1 MTPARYLH
9 KALLKVR
16 ENVEAG
22 RYPPCGICTATLRT
36 VSAIASNDSK
46 DGRDAGQVLQRADDI
61 LNTIMV
67 TWPEYS
73 GCMAYPVNGDYRP
86 DDSDYMWARG
96 EYAAARRRLLNY
108 CINVAER
115 MV

>member
-1 MTPARYLH
+1 MTTAGYLH

-22 RYPPCGICTATLRT
+22 RYPPYGICTATLRT
-36 VSAIASNDSK
+36 VYAMASNDSK
-46 DGRDAGQVLQRADDI
+46 DGRAAGQAQQHADDV
-61 LNTIMV
+61 LTAIMV

-73 GCMAYPVNGDYRP
+73 GSMVFPVKGAYRP

-108 CINVAER
+108 CINVTER
-115 MV
+115 LI